1 MGLSGES
8 GARGE
13 RRAGTFG
20 TSGRIAGE
28 SRRLNFH
35 ISPRSF
41 FQVNTAQAEVLYR
54 QALDYAALTGRETVI
69 DAYCGTGTI
78 TLFLAQRARRAIGIE
93 IVAPAIRDAQK
104 NARDN
109 RVKNAEFITGDAT
122 SVMPRLYKDHIRPD
136 VIVIDPPRAG
146 CTPPVLT
153 AMAAMHP
160 RRIVYV
166 SCNPATL
173 GRDLAILTGLGYQTK
188 EVQPVDMFP
197 MTSHVETVCLLARGE
212 KDAPR

>member
-1 MGLSGES
+1 MK
-8 GARGE
+8 
-13 RRAGTFG
+13 
-20 TSGRIAGE
+20 IA
-28 SRRLNFH
+28 
-35 ISPRSF
+35 I
-41 FQVNTAQAEVLYR
+41 
-54 QALDYAALTGRETVI
+54 AAS
-69 DAYCGTGTI
+69 CGTGTI

-153 AMAAMHP
+153 AMAAMRP

-173 GRDLAILTGLGYQTK
+173 ARDMALLKPLGYEAK
-188 EVQPVDMFP
+188 EVQPVDLFP
-197 MTSHVETVCLLARGE
+197 MTSHVETVVWMGR
-212 KDAPR
+212 D